1 MVATVAISKRQCC
14 KSVKG
19 ASNMDSPQQTSRMD
33 VNTTATDV
41 LLHLSENLV
50 QNNYEPAEP
59 AAESVFSSSTQWEAN
74 YQRIIQHFL
83 TGQNLRKVFAHLCN
97 HSSGKVT
104 DPISDV
110 VHMMLTCP
118 VQMIISEVRG
128 MHVCANEHAAGAS
141 SCHDK
146 CRACA
151 IKNVFLYVM
160 QVGVALFKDQPNA
173 LFPFSKMNKD
183 QRYYVEQVV
192 MQCLRQYEISSH
204 NTNHIVMQMGGGCI
218 LYTEPMQQF
227 QDKSSHHSSCCKSS
241 ARSSGMDKERANCV
255 SSLASFRNKN
265 HSSLGVGNSGS
276 SSSTISSSSQPRALA
291 AGAPTHNKNPRLLGP
306 RDVFEAL
313 CDCIFASKR

>member
-173 LFPFSKMNKD
+173 LFPFSEMNKN

-192 MQCLRQYEISSH
+192 MQCLRQYEILSH
-204 NTNHIVMQMGGGCI
+204 NTNHIVMQMGWDAFCI
-218 LYTEPMQQF
+218 QNR
-227 QDKSSHHSSCCKSS
+227 C
-241 ARSSGMDKERANCV
+241 N
-255 SSLASFRNKN
+255 SFRTNRLIIRAAA
-265 HSSLGVGNSGS
+265 SL
-276 SSSTISSSSQPRALA
+276 QHA
-291 AGAPTHNKNPRLLGP
+291 AVVWTKKEPTAYRPWLRSETKIIPH
-306 RDVFEAL
+306 
-313 CDCIFASKR
+313 